1 MGNSKWLSL
10 GKRGQD
16 GDRTVVKKKK
26 KVIHPQIAKE
36 HHLIGV
42 LFKRSGR
49 LPWWSEV
56 KYLSMRKTQVK
67 FRIEQDPTCHRALI
81 TELN

>member
-26 KVIHPQIAKE
+26 KGDTPQMAKE

-42 LFKRSGR
+42 LFKRSGETSLVVQR
-49 LPWWSEV
+49 LRIH
-56 KYLSMRKTQVK
+56 LSMRKTQVK
-67 FRIEQDPTCHRALI
+67 FRIEQDPTCHRAI
-81 TELN
+81 NY